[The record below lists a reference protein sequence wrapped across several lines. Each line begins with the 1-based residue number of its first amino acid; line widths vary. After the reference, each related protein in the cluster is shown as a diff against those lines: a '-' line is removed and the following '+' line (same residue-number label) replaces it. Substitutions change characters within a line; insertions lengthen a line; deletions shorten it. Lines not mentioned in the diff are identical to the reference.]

1 MPTELSKV
9 LLHRGVLQRLRL
21 ASGSVL
27 FCYVGLH
34 LLNHALGLVSLAA
47 MEAGRTWFLFVW
59 RSPVG
64 SLLLY
69 SSLSAHVALALVS
82 VYHYRHSRLSPRE
95 RFQFVFGFLIPPLL
109 IPHIVGTRLA
119 HDWYQMNDSYTF
131 LVLRYSV
138 LSPGLGIMQSL
149 QLVLTW
155 LHGCMGL
162 YSWLR
167 LKPWYPRAAM
177 TLYSLALLLPVL
189 AVLGFSQAGQEV
201 ARLAQQPG
209 WTEQLFQTVNTLS
222 PAQEALLQ
230 QTGLLMIGGYALS
243 VAGVYLIRVVQRRY
257 LRSQRAIQITYPHG
271 QTLTAPQGASVL
283 QISRRAGIQH
293 ASVCGGRGRCSTC
306 RVRIVQGLELLPTS
320 NEAERRV
327 LRRVGAPPNVRLAC
341 QLRPTHDLTVIPLLP
356 ARAQAR
362 EGFAQAGYLAGQER
376 EIAVLFADLR
386 GFTRISEHK
395 LPYDVVFLLNRYFEV
410 VGNAIERAGGI
421 ANQFTGDGVM
431 ALFGVQSTPRTASRQ
446 ALAAAVAMVQGLA
459 ELSLL
464 LAEELD
470 APLRLGIGIHTGP
483 AVVGRMGRG
492 VASYLTAVG
501 DTVHVASRLQDLTKE
516 YQCQMVISEQLAAYA
531 GLDATPFL
539 RHELTVRNRGEP
551 IVIRVIKDVRA
562 VEIQTLADKMD
573 ETSEMSRTGKTV
585 RPDQHQAS

>member
-1 MPTELSKV
+1 MLPKLSTV
-9 LLHRGVLQRLRL
+9 LTRQSVLQRLRL
-21 ASGSVL
+21 GSGLVL
-27 FCYVGLH
+27 FCYVSLH

-47 MEAGRTWFLFVW
+47 MEAGREWFLFVW

-64 SLLLY
+64 SLLLNG
-69 SSLSAHVALALVS
+69 SLSVHVALALVS
-82 VYHYRHSRLSPRE
+82 VYYYRHSRLSLRE
-95 RFQFVFGFLIPPLL
+95 RVQFAFGFLIPPLL
-109 IPHIVGTRLA
+109 IFHIVGTRLA
-119 HDWYQMNDSYTF
+119 HDWFQTTDSYTF
-131 LVLRYSV
+131 IVLRYWV
-138 LSPGLGIMQSL
+138 LSPGLGMTQSV

-162 YSWLR
+162 HFWLR
-167 LKPWYPRAAM
+167 LKPWYPRLAAV
-177 TLYSLALLLPVL
+177 LYSLALVLPVL
-189 AVLGFSQAGQEV
+189 ALLGFSQAGREV

-209 WTEQLFQTVNTLS
+209 WTEALFQTVNAPS
-222 PAQEALLQ
+222 PAQEAILQ
-230 QTGLLMIGGYALS
+230 QTGLWMVGGYALS
-243 VAGVYLIRVVQRRY
+243 VLGVCLIRVVRR
-257 LRSQRAIQITYPHG
+257 LAVRSRRAIQITYPAG

-306 RVRIVQGLELLPTS
+306 RVRIVRGLERLPAS
-320 NEAERRV
+320 SEAEQRV

-341 QLRPTHDLTVIPLLP
+341 QLRPTHDLAVVPLLP
-356 ARAQAR
+356 ARAQASD
-362 EGFAQAGYLAGQER
+362 GFAQAGYLAGQER

-410 VGNAIERAGGI
+410 VGDAIERAGGI

-431 ALFGVQSTPRTASRQ
+431 ALFGVQANPQTASRQ
-446 ALAAAVAMVQGLA
+446 ALVAAGAMVHGLA
-459 ELSLL
+459 GLSLSL
-464 LAEELD
+464 SEELD

-516 YQCQMVISEQLAAYA
+516 YQCQLVISEQLAAHA
-531 GLDATPFL
+531 GLEVSPFP
-539 RHELTVRNRGEP
+539 RHELRVRNRGEP
-551 IVIRVIKDVRA
+551 IVIRVIEDVQA
-562 VEIQTLADKMD
+562 VEAQPLAD
-573 ETSEMSRTGKTV
+573 TAVQTPTGRSPQV
-585 RPDQHQAS
+585 

>member
-9 LLHRGVLQRLRL
+9 LTRQGVLQRLRL
-21 ASGSVL
+21 GSGIIL
-27 FCYVGLH
+27 FCYVSLH

-47 MEAGRTWFLFVW
+47 MEAGRDWFLFVW
-59 RSPVG
+59 RGPIGSP
-64 SLLLY
+64 LLY
-69 SSLSAHVALALVS
+69 GSLSAHVALALVS
-82 VYHYRHSRLSPRE
+82 VYYYRHSRLSLRE
-95 RFQFVFGFLIPPLL
+95 RFQFAFGFMIPPLL
-109 IPHIVGTRLA
+109 IFHIVGTHLA
-119 HDWYQMNDSYTF
+119 HDWFQTTDSYTF
-131 LVLRYSV
+131 VVLRYWV
-138 LSPGLGIMQSL
+138 LSPGLGMTQSI

-162 YSWLR
+162 YFWLR
-167 LKPWYPRAAM
+167 LKPWYPRVAVA
-177 TLYSLALLLPVL
+177 LYSLALLLPVL
-189 AVLGFSQAGQEV
+189 ALLGFSQAGQEV

-209 WTEQLFQTVNTLS
+209 WTDQLFQTVNAPG

-230 QTGLLMIGGYALS
+230 QTGLLMVGGYALS
-243 VAGVYLIRVVQRRY
+243 VAGVCLIRVVRRRY
-257 LRSQRAIQITYPHG
+257 LRSQGTIQITYPNG

-283 QISRRAGIQH
+283 QVSRRAGIQH

-306 RVRIVQGLELLPTS
+306 RVRIVRGLELLPTS
-320 NEAERRV
+320 SEAERRV

-341 QLRPTHDLTVIPLLP
+341 QLRPTHDLSVVPLLP
-356 ARAQAR
+356 ARAQAS

-410 VGNAIERAGGI
+410 VGDAIERAGGI

-431 ALFGVQSTPRTASRQ
+431 ALFGVQSNPQTASRQ
-446 ALAAAVAMVQGLA
+446 ALVAAAAMVQGLA
-459 ELSLL
+459 GLSLS

-470 APLRLGIGIHTGP
+470 APLRLGLGIHTGP

-531 GLDATPFL
+531 GLDVSPFP

-551 IVIRVIKDVRA
+551 IVIRVVEDVRA
-562 VEIQTLADKMD
+562 VEAQTLTGKID
-573 ETSEMSRTGKTV
+573 EINKTDKTV
-585 RPDQHQAS
+585 RPGQPPHRSA